1 MTKQKKATI
10 RRVCAMLLAVA
21 VLGILPVKDAWAVT
35 SSGAIAQGIDVS
47 KHNGAVNWGKV
58 ASSGMKFTF
67 IKVGST
73 KSGVDPQ
80 FAANITGAQAAG
92 LKTGV
97 YLYSYAVTPEQAAV
111 EANLVLQWIEPYV
124 VNYPIVF
131 DIEDSC
137 HKNLPE
143 QQLINIINAFCTVI
157 DAAGY
162 YPMVYSN
169 KNMFVGKM
177 SIVGW
182 DKWVAQYNDKCEYD
196 NNVCFWQYSS
206 SGNVNGV
213 SGRVDMNYQYKDYS
227 QLIIPEGFVGHNGST
242 RFYSNWKMQ
251 KGWVDYNNTRYY
263 LDGAGNLVTGWFTDA
278 TGNTYYLSPADGS
291 IARGQCPIDGGDYYF
306 TPEGVKTMGWVN
318 INDARY
324 YYDPAANGTMKREW
338 LSDQAGNNY
347 YFDKADGHMLTGA
360 QAIDGANYLF
370 SPDGI
375 RMAGM
380 VPRED
385 GSSYYYDPATG
396 RMVTGWFETE
406 GKTCYA
412 DEAGHVVTGIYE
424 VDGQPR
430 YFDETGAMARNQVLE
445 LNGVTYNASAEGI
458 LAQVVEEAPAPAPE
472 APAPPAA

>member
-143 QQLINIINAFCTVI
+143 QQLINIIKGEMSFIGPRPFLINDLGT
-157 DAAGY
+157 
-162 YPMVYSN
+162 YS
-169 KNMFVGKM
+169 K
-177 SIVGW
+177 
-182 DKWVAQYNDKCEYD
+182 E
-196 NNVCFWQYSS
+196 
-206 SGNVNGV
+206 
-213 SGRVDMNYQYKDYS
+213 
-227 QLIIPEGFVGHNGST
+227 QLIRCIPT
-242 RFYSNWKMQ
+242 RICSW
-251 KGWVDYNNTRYY
+251 
-263 LDGAGNLVTGWFTDA
+263 
-278 TGNTYYLSPADGS
+278 
-291 IARGQCPIDGGDYYF
+291 
-306 TPEGVKTMGWVN
+306 
-318 INDARY
+318 
-324 YYDPAANGTMKREW
+324 
-338 LSDQAGNNY
+338 
-347 YFDKADGHMLTGA
+347 
-360 QAIDGANYLF
+360 
-370 SPDGI
+370 
-375 RMAGM
+375 
-380 VPRED
+380 
-385 GSSYYYDPATG
+385 
-396 RMVTGWFETE
+396 
-406 GKTCYA
+406 GK
-412 DEAGHVVTGIYE
+412 
-424 VDGQPR
+424 
-430 YFDETGAMARNQVLE
+430 
-445 LNGVTYNASAEGI
+445 
-458 LAQVVEEAPAPAPE
+458 
-472 APAPPAA
+472 